1 MSEQDL
7 IAAAKNGD
15 RNALTELVKM
25 YEKTVFNFAFK
36 ICRNLERA
44 ENAMQETFLSMIKNL
59 GQFDGKSKLSTWL
72 YTIVSNHCLM
82 AARSQKKHEF
92 DSLDDDESFINEK
105 DITGWDMTPD
115 KVTENNELKAIL
127 DSAIGKL
134 PPDYKLVFILR
145 DVEGLSTE
153 ETAQIAELSVPAV
166 KSRLHRA
173 RAFLRNEL
181 NKAFQNA

>member
-1 MSEQDL
+1 MSEQEL
-7 IAAAKNGD
+7 ITAAQNGD
-15 RNALTELVKM
+15 REALAALVKM

-36 ICRNLERA
+36 VCRNLERA

-59 GQFDGKSKLSTWL
+59 KQFDGKSKLSTWL
-72 YTIVSNHCLM
+72 YTIVSNNCLM
-82 AARSQKKHEF
+82 AARSQKRHEF
-92 DSLDDDESFINEK
+92 DSLDDDSFYVNEK

-115 KVTENNELKAIL
+115 KVAENNELKAIL
-127 DSAIGKL
+127 DGAISKL
-134 PPDYKLVFILR
+134 PPDYKVVFLLR

-153 ETAQIAELSVPAV
+153 ETALIAKLSVPAV